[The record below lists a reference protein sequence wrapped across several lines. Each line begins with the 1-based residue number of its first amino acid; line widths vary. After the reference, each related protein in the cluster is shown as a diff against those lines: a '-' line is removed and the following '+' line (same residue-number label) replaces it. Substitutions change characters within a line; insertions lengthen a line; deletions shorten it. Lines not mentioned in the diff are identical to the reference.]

1 MAERPRIALLIPPA
15 SLDRMFTEEA
25 LARLGT
31 LGQVVRADGTSD
43 EIAADLPELLENAD
57 VAVTGWGAPP
67 IPAEL
72 FGPRLKLV
80 AHAAGSVKRLV
91 PEEVVQRGVVVSHAA
106 SVIADAV
113 CEFALGLIL
122 LGLRRPHEMDAAMR
136 AGAGWRESA
145 FARPRQLAGRPVGVV
160 GAGYVGRR
168 VISMLRALR
177 ADVLVYDPYLRDD
190 LGARPLGLDE
200 LFAQSDVVTLH
211 APITP
216 ETRHMI
222 KAEQLARLRDGA
234 VFVNVARSWLVD
246 QDALLAELRKGRFWA
261 ALDVFDQEP
270 LPVDSPFRA
279 LPNVLVTP
287 HEAGHTIDTYAR
299 QGMAMVD
306 EVERFLRGEALRH
319 QIRPEQFGLM
329 A

>member
-1 MAERPRIALLIPPA
+1 MADRPRIALLIPPA
-15 SLDRMFTEEA
+15 SIGRMFTEEA
-25 LARLGT
+25 LARLGE
-31 LGQVVRADGTSD
+31 LGQVVRGDGTSD

-91 PEEVVQRGVVVSHAA
+91 PEEVVARGVIVSHAA

-113 CEFALGLIL
+113 CEFALTLIL
-122 LGLRRPHEMDAAMR
+122 IGLRRPNEMDAR
-136 AGAGWRESA
+136 LRGGAAWRDAS
-145 FARPRQLAGRPVGVV
+145 FPRPRLLAGRSVGVV

-168 VISMLRALR
+168 VIGMLRALR
-177 ADVLVYDPYLRDD
+177 ADVLVYDPYLKDD
-190 LGARPLGLDE
+190 LGARPLGLAE
-200 LFAQSDVVTLH
+200 LFGESEVVTLH

-222 KAEQLARLRDGA
+222 KAEHLARLRDGA

-246 QDALLAELRKGRFWA
+246 
-261 ALDVFDQEP
+261 
-270 LPVDSPFRA
+270 
-279 LPNVLVTP
+279 
-287 HEAGHTIDTYAR
+287 
-299 QGMAMVD
+299 
-306 EVERFLRGEALRH
+306 
-319 QIRPEQFGLM
+319 
-329 A
+329 